1 MAVRN
6 CSQRCSPPAQAPA
19 PARRVRGAARAR
31 VARVSGAR
39 AGVPAA
45 ARAFGRTVQYRGE
58 ASMPNGTKS
67 RERRRSFSR
76 YGTST
81 GTRSACTGTDRI
93 YVAST
98 SRQVE
103 FTSHLQVLSVAF
115 TPKIYVAHATRCELS
130 SKVTVCSQTD
140 CPVDTHW
147 AFGAVILISSV
158 ERVFVALQRP
168 GLMIIYRFDR

>member
-1 MAVRN
+1 MAASLASYRQLSRGGAPEWWPSGAWDPKLLIARG
-6 CSQRCSPPAQAPA
+6 CAQLQSTLQSSSSGSRA

-31 VARVSGAR
+31 VARVRGAR

-45 ARAFGRTVQYRGE
+45 ARAFARTVQYRGE

-67 RERRRSFSR
+67 RERHRSFSR
-76 YGTST
+76 YGTS
-81 GTRSACTGTDRI
+81 TRSACTGTDRI

-103 FTSHLQVLSVAF
+103 FTSHLQVLNVAF

-130 SKVTVCSQTD
+130 SKGTV
-140 CPVDTHW
+140 
-147 AFGAVILISSV
+147 
-158 ERVFVALQRP
+158 VADY
-168 GLMIIYRFDR
+168 GTSTV